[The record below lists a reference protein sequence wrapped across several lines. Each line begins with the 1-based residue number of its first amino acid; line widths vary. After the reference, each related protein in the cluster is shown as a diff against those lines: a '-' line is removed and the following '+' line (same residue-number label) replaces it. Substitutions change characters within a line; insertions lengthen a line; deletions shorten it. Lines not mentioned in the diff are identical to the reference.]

1 MMGNDNVTAYQY
13 MSQYKFIDLNNT
25 SSMCF
30 GDEVVKAIYESRT
43 ANPLITWEKA
53 KTWNLGFSS
62 QFLDGKFG
70 LDFDYFQSRRN
81 DILITRNASIPTY
94 SGLVLPAEN
103 LGKVKN
109 HGLELIATYRDHS
122 GDFSWGI
129 TGNFTYANNK
139 VVYEDEAASTPE

>member
-1 MMGNDNVTAYQY
+1 M
-13 MSQYKFIDLNNT
+13 L
-25 SSMCF
+25 

-94 SGLVLPAEN
+94 RG
-103 LGKVKN
+103 
-109 HGLELIATYRDHS
+109 
-122 GDFSWGI
+122 
-129 TGNFTYANNK
+129 
-139 VVYEDEAASTPE
+139 